1 MMTIDELARSLKDGF
16 EAINKRLDDID
27 RRLDGIDK
35 RLDGIDTRLRS
46 VETDVAWIKGKFEG
60 RQEGKANVWQFIT
73 TATAVGAAVIAL
85 IALFLK

>member
-1 MMTIDELARSLKDGF
+1 MMTIDELSRSLKDGF
-16 EAINKRLDDID
+16 EAINKRLD
-27 RRLDGIDK
+27 GIDT

-60 RQEGKANVWQFIT
+60 RQEGRANIWQLVT